1 MPSQG
6 DSQAR
11 LFASSRELLF
21 SSSRDSSSEGL
32 QELQAIAEV
41 AEGSFQSLEESLEGA
56 AQPETI
62 HAECRRD
69 LGGNLGGK
77 HASPVEP
84 QRPGGSRSR
93 AEVASLAFARL
104 KEATGV
110 ERAFLCGMLALPE
123 ASLPELPSRAF
134 AGFVLVV
141 QEPLDITPSA
151 PPPSC
156 PWCRSASTHLD
167 IPPPPGYRRAG
178 AAIARGDRARHG
190 TAEIARAH
198 PLGPRVRARAAG
210 RAHAGLRHS

>member
-141 QEPLDITPSA
+141 QEPLDIPPSA
-151 PPPSC
+151 PPPSA
-156 PWCRSASTHLD
+156 PS
-167 IPPPPGYRRAG
+167 PFVP
-178 AAIARGDRARHG
+178 
-190 TAEIARAH
+190 
-198 PLGPRVRARAAG
+198 VV
-210 RAHAGLRHS
+210 